1 MEAIEDYLSKH
12 PGAAD
17 SEQGITRYWLP
28 EMGLEASL
36 GEVVHALDKLV
47 EIGVIDRR
55 ELAGS
60 QVIYCA
66 KSPQRNAVDDNGE
79 C

>member
-1 MEAIEDYLSKH
+1 
-12 PGAAD
+12 
-17 SEQGITRYWLP
+17 
-28 EMGLEASL
+28 MGLEASL

-47 EIGVIDRR
+47 EMGVIDRR
-55 ELAGS
+55 ELAGN

-66 KSPQRNAVDDNGE
+66 KSPQRNAVNDNGE